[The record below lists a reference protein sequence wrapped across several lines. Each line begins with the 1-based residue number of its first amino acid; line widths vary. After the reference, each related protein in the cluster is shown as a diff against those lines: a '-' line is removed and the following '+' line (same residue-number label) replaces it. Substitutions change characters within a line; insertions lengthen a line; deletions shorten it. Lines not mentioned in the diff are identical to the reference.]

1 VIAPI
6 TLRRI
11 QGSGSPKNPDRVTT
25 PNKIEKAGAK
35 VKTVVE
41 PIVFAIVY
49 MFIFICFARLID
61 LIKKKIDC
69 ARTNKITIPA
79 TI

>member
-1 VIAPI
+1 MGLLLL
-6 TLRRI
+6 TSFSRRKKEETYRNELD
-11 QGSGSPKNPDRVTT
+11 S
-25 PNKIEKAGAK
+25 KIVAGAK

-41 PIVFAIVY
+41 PIVFAIVF

-61 LIKKKIDC
+61 LIKKKTDW